1 MCGMKDDFMEYMGY
15 RNNILEEIIE
25 EGVNA
30 SENGETTYSV
40 DRGDLTDD
48 EVEYIQ
54 EELER
59 RIRSRH

>member
-1 MCGMKDDFMEYMGY
+1 MKDDFMEYMGY